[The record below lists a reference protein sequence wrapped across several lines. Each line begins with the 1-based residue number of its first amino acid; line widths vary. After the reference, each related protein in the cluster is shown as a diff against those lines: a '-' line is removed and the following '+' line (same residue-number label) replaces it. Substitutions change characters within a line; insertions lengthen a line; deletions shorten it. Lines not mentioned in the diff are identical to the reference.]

1 MQSHTDCICLTFLH
15 CVFKCFLKL
24 PFWEDAYSHRLHLF
38 GFSSLWSLIPR
49 QGCCSRLTCYVGPA
63 LLWLGD
69 ASHSQARL
77 FQIGLRANQG
87 INCSWEVKGYFKAW
101 CPAFGLITRRRLPK
115 TLKLYLNNTNN
126 LLSDAAGI
134 SKPISLWSS
143 QCEQISQIFKLKYWL
158 SVTYCVKV
166 SFFTITSKPNMAIPQ
181 NRPQKARNLSPVAP
195 SPVMRDHPG
204 LGPSAL

>member
-1 MQSHTDCICLTFLH
+1 MYHTP
-15 CVFKCFLKL
+15 K
-24 PFWEDAYSHRLHLF
+24 
-38 GFSSLWSLIPR
+38 
-49 QGCCSRLTCYVGPA
+49 QGCFKLASELTRVSTAAGRSKDISK
-63 LLWLGD
+63 LE
-69 ASHSQARL
+69 AR
-77 FQIGLRANQG
+77 R
-87 INCSWEVKGYFKAW
+87 K
-101 CPAFGLITRRRLPK
+101 LPK

-143 QCEQISQIFKLKYWL
+143 QCEQIYQIFQLKYWL

-204 LGPSAL
+204 LGPSALYCTATKACARVHCTALKNAIGCNKNILHCTTLDFAQF